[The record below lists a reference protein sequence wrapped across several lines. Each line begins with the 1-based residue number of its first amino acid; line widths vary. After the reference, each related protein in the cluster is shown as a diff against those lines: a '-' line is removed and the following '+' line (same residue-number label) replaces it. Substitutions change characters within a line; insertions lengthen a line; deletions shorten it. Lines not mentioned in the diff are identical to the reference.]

1 MLFKMTDQNQF
12 QTIRTTAVKVS
23 RAVGAFLTL
32 SLADN
37 LLAFNRVVC
46 ISVEATGISMV
57 YGARIST
64 AVSVRAARKVALKGG
79 EWASPDDLAEAVS
92 QFVKDQKITGAKFVF
107 LVPRSW
113 VMIQTASFPAAVRA
127 YLGNVVYN
135 ELDRLTPLSPG
146 NAFYDF
152 NTIEDDENHLT
163 LLLAAVRREKIERY
177 LSALQNKSIPVAQVS
192 VSSFAVSQLIGRV
205 YHHPHYIY
213 LAADEASCE
222 CGAVISHF
230 PVRSASWP
238 VSSWDDANLNRLADE
253 IRRHRDALIKEGHP
267 PRMVIWAQ
275 ADLYQALTARL
286 ADIPAFH
293 VNKDLK
299 ADWRQNGRDVSAA
312 ALGGFLEA
320 AGTNPQS
327 FNLLA
332 AGKDKKRR
340 KPLALTVLL
349 FAAIAAIC
357 AFYYVAPIVMEEQ
370 KVEQIDLRLTGL
382 RPEIKKIEAL
392 KNEADA
398 IADDIR
404 VINDFKKQSVLTID
418 ALKELTAILP
428 EKTWLTRL
436 KVTESSAEIEGFAA
450 KATAIIP
457 LLESSRLFQRAEFGS
472 PTFRDQRMNT
482 DRFFIKM
489 DLKNKSAP
497 EKKNKAGENNGQ
509 AK

>member
-1 MLFKMTDQNQF
+1 MLFKMKDQEQF
-12 QTIRTTAVKVS
+12 KTVRTTAVKVS

-37 LLAFNRVVC
+37 LLAFARVVC
-46 ISVEATGISMV
+46 ISLEANGISMV

-64 AVSVRAARKVALKGG
+64 AISVRAARKVALKSG
-79 EWASPDDLAEAVS
+79 EWPSPDDLAGAVS
-92 QFVKDQKITGAKFVF
+92 QFVKDQEITRAKFV
-107 LVPRSW
+107 LCVPRAW
-113 VMIQTASFPAAVRA
+113 AMIQTASFPAAVRE

-163 LLLAAVRREKIERY
+163 LLLAALRREKIEPY
-177 LSALQNKSIPVAQVS
+177 LAALQSKNISVVQVS

-213 LAADEASCE
+213 VAADEASCE
-222 CGAVISHF
+222 YGAVINHY
-230 PVRSASWP
+230 PVRSTSGP

-253 IRRHRDALIKEGHP
+253 IRRHHGALIKEGHP
-267 PRMVIWAQ
+267 PRLVIWAP
-275 ADLYQALTARL
+275 ADLYQALKARL
-286 ADIPAFH
+286 PDVPALH

-299 ADWRQNGRDVSAA
+299 AEWRQNGRDVSAA

-327 FNLLA
+327 LNLLA

-349 FAAIAAIC
+349 LAAIAAIC
-357 AFYYVAPIVMEEQ
+357 AFYYVAPIVMEQ
-370 KVEQIDLRLTGL
+370 KKVEQIDLRLTGL

-398 IADDIR
+398 IADDIK
-404 VINDFKKQSVLTID
+404 VINDFKKRSVL
-418 ALKELTAILP
+418 
-428 EKTWLTRL
+428 
-436 KVTESSAEIEGFAA
+436 
-450 KATAIIP
+450 
-457 LLESSRLFQRAEFGS
+457 
-472 PTFRDQRMNT
+472 
-482 DRFFIKM
+482 
-489 DLKNKSAP
+489 
-497 EKKNKAGENNGQ
+497 
-509 AK
+509 